1 MKENILNSLR
11 EILSEGDWNEAQK
24 EMEEFVIQARADGY
38 HAKDKLNDNIE
49 EDEESSENKDDEEER
64 DNEEREDEETED
76 EKESLQS
83 LIKLENAQDFEK
95 LKDVLNK
102 FRASRSLSDSDVSDE
117 LQKYHDK
124 LTRQE
129 KEVLFIFISGLVQ
142 ITQQDVDGKAAN
154 SPEDMMY
161 GITKKGEMS
170 SDKKKSMRLKQ
181 KSKIAAKKDSNTPVI
196 PI

>member
-1 MKENILNSLR
+1 MKENVLNSLR

-24 EMEEFVIQARADGY
+24 EMEEFVINARSNGY

-49 EDEESSENKDDEEER
+49 EDDDSSEKEEER
-64 DNEEREDEETED
+64 DEERDEEETEE

-95 LKDVLNK
+95 LKDILNK
-102 FRASRSLSDSDVSDE
+102 FRASRSLSDSEVSDE

-161 GITKKGEMS
+161 GINKKGEMS
-170 SDKKKSMRLKQ
+170 ADKKKSMRLKQ
-181 KSKIAAKKDSNTPVI
+181 KSKIAAKKDNNTPVI

>member
-1 MKENILNSLR
+1 MKENVLNSLR
-11 EILSEGDWNEAQK
+11 EILTEGDWNEAQK
-24 EMEEFVIQARADGY
+24 EMEEFVINARANGY

-49 EDEESSENKDDEEER
+49 EDDDSSEKEEER
-64 DNEEREDEETED
+64 DEERDEEETEE

-95 LKDVLNK
+95 LKDILNK
-102 FRASRSLSDSDVSDE
+102 FRASRSLSDSEVSDE

-161 GITKKGEMS
+161 GINKKGEMS
-170 SDKKKSMRLKQ
+170 ADKKKSMRLKQ
-181 KSKIAAKKDSNTPVI
+181 KSKIAAKKDNNTPVI

>member
-1 MKENILNSLR
+1 MKVDVLNSLR
-11 EILSEGDWNEAQK
+11 EILSEGNW
-24 EMEEFVIQARADGY
+24 EEEKGKMQDFIANAKKGGY
-38 HAKDKLNDNIE
+38 HAENKLVEDESSKSVE
-49 EDEESSENKDDEEER
+49 EDEENFVE
-64 DNEEREDEETED
+64 EETEEELEEETEE
-76 EKESLQS
+76 EKESLQN

-95 LKDVLNK
+95 LKDILNK
-102 FRASRSLSDSDVSDE
+102 FRASRSLSDSDVSSE

-129 KEVLFIFISGLVQ
+129 KEALFIFISGLVQ

-161 GITKKGEMS
+161 GISKKGELS

-181 KSKIAAKKDSNTPVI
+181 KSKIAARNDNNTPVI

>member
-1 MKENILNSLR
+1 MKIDVLNSLR
-11 EILSEGDWNEAQK
+11 EILSEGNWEEEK
-24 EMEEFVIQARADGY
+24 EKMQDFIANAKKGGY
-38 HAKDKLNDNIE
+38 HAENKLV
-49 EDEESSENKDDEEER
+49 EDEENFVE
-64 DNEEREDEETED
+64 EETEEETEE
-76 EKESLQS
+76 EKESLQN

-95 LKDVLNK
+95 LKDILNK
-102 FRASRSLSDSDVSDE
+102 FRASRSLSDSDVSSE

-129 KEVLFIFISGLVQ
+129 KEALFIFISGLVQ

-161 GITKKGEMS
+161 GISKKGELS

-181 KSKIAAKKDSNTPVI
+181 KSKIAARNDNNTPVI